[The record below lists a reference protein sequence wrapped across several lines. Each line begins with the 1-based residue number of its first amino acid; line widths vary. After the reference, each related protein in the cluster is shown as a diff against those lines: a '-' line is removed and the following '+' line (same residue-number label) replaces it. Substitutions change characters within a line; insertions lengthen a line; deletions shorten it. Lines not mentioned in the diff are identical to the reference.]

1 MDNARLYQDTR
12 SIAERLQRSLLPV
25 LPEVEGLRLAA
36 RYAASSTTAQV
47 GGDWY
52 DSFVL
57 PRGDTAL
64 AIGDVTGHDL
74 DAAIAMSQLRNMLR
88 GIAVDREEPPAE
100 VLRRLDTAN
109 HSLQREATATCV
121 YGLVKGPAHGPWELT
136 FSSAGHPP
144 PLLTTRDGRARY
156 LDGGTGLLLGMDPAM
171 ARDTARHTL
180 PAHST
185 LVLYTDG
192 LVERRDEPIDDALE
206 RLRRHAAD
214 LAHEPLDTFCD
225 ELLIALGADSTD
237 DIAVLAV
244 RPTPPTPPSSQRPGP
259 DEG

>member
-25 LPEVEGLRLAA
+25 LPQVEGLQLAA
-36 RYAASSTTAQV
+36 RYAASSATAQV

-52 DSFVL
+52 DSFLL
-57 PRGDTAL
+57 PHGDTGL
-64 AIGDVTGHDL
+64 VIGDVTGHDL
-74 DAAIAMSQLRNMLR
+74 DAAIAMSQLRSMFR

-100 VLRRLDTAN
+100 VLRRLDLAN
-109 HSLQREATATCV
+109 HSLHREATATCV
-121 YGLVKGPAHGPWELT
+121 YGVLKGSARGPWELKH
-136 FSSAGHPP
+136 SSAGHPP

-156 LDGGTGLLLGMDPAM
+156 LGGGAGLLLGMDPDVT
-171 ARDTARHTL
+171 RETARHML

-192 LVERRDEPIDDALE
+192 LVERRHEHIDDALE
-206 RLRRHAAD
+206 RLRLHAAG

-225 ELLIALGADSTD
+225 ELLIGLGADSTD

-244 RPTPPTPPSSQRPGP
+244 RPTPP
-259 DEG
+259 